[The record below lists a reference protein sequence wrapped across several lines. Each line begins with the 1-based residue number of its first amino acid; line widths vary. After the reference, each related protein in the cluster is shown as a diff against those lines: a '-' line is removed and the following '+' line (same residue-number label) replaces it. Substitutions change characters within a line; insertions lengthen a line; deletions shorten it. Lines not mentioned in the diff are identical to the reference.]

1 MQTDRFVPQNT
12 TQPLVSF
19 IITCFDL
26 PIQMICQC
34 IDSIM
39 ALTLRPYER
48 EIIVVDDG
56 SPNAFINQLNNYT
69 DDITYIRKSNGGVST
84 ARNMGLSMVT
94 GKFIQFI
101 DGDDYLLR
109 PGYEHVLD
117 LARYGHCDLIMFD
130 FNSSEETTIRYEDS
144 KKMSGQCMLRTI
156 NIHGS
161 ACTYLFRKT
170 IVGNLQ
176 FTKGIYYGEDEE
188 FVPQLL
194 LRADVAIQ
202 TTAKAYFYRQRST
215 SMIHNRSSKAI
226 VKRLNDM
233 KTVIST
239 LHKISDTL
247 ATEDRLALQRRVHQ
261 LTMDYIYN
269 IIVLTRHRTYLDHRL
284 QELSRIGL
292 YPLPDRNYTQK
303 YIWFRRLANTNI
315 GLSLLMK
322 TLPLMEKE
330 R

>member
-1 MQTDRFVPQNT
+1 MQTKHSLSQDT

-19 IITCFDL
+19 IITCYDL

-34 IDSIM
+34 IDSIL
-39 ALTLRPYER
+39 ALTLRPFER

-56 SPNAFINQLNNYT
+56 SPNAFINQLNNYV
-69 DDITYIRKSNGGVST
+69 DDITYVRKSNGGVST
-84 ARNMGLSMVT
+84 ARNMGLSMTT

-101 DGDDYLLR
+101 DGDDYLVR

-117 LARYGHCDLIMFD
+117 LARYGHYDLIMFD
-130 FNSSEETTIRYEDS
+130 FDSSEETTIQYEDS
-144 KKMSGQCMLRTI
+144 QEMSGQSMLRRM

-176 FTKGIYYGEDEE
+176 FTKGIFYGEDEE

-194 LRADVAIQ
+194 LRADMAIQ

-215 SMIHNRSSKAI
+215 SVIHNRSDRAL

-233 KTVIST
+233 KTVISK
-239 LHKISDTL
+239 LHKLSDTL
-247 ATEDRLALQRRVHQ
+247 PTDDRLALERRVHQ

-269 IIVLTRHRTYLDHRL
+269 IIVLTGRRTYLDHRL

-303 YIWFRRLANTNI
+303 YSWFRRLANTKV

-322 TLPLMEKE
+322 TLPLMKKE